1 MSQSKTKAAKSPRN
15 KEKRYPT
22 ERLLRSKLLS
32 GYQQDFARVLLT
44 EPEYTI
50 NEAKAILDKILK
62 GAD

>member
-1 MSQSKTKAAKSPRN
+1 MSQSKTKVEKSPQN

-32 GYQQDFARVLLT
+32 GYQQDFARVILT

-50 NEAKAILDKILK
+50 AEAKAILDKILK

>member
-1 MSQSKTKAAKSPRN
+1 MSQSKNKAAKSPQN

-22 ERLLRSKLLS
+22 EKLLKSKLLS

-44 EPEYTI
+44 ESEYTI

>member
-1 MSQSKTKAAKSPRN
+1 MSQSKTKVAKSPQN